1 MKRFMAL
8 LMSICMVALLM
19 AGCSG
24 GGSIEDGAN
33 ASDFPVTVGDV
44 TLSAQPGGVAVLSD
58 NLADVVL
65 ALGYEI
71 DLKARS
77 ESCTQTEL
85 KVLPVVT
92 LDDAEQMKSL
102 GVTLVLTEEEPTDD
116 QKAALQNNGITPLV
130 LSTAASRK
138 GLQRLYTEVASV
150 MRGGNTGYLHGEEVA
165 GNILT
170 TLDDINRVIP
180 DSNTVTTACY
190 LYDLEG
196 HVATGDTFCDVLF
209 SCSGVT
215 NAFKGEKGGEIEMD
229 SLMRADPDY
238 IFCSSEVK
246 EQLMSDKNYASLTA
260 VKKKHV
266 VEMDASSV
274 TRMGRTTILTAT
286 TFAGTVYPELLETS
300 EESSEEESSQEE
312 SSSTENT
319 SSRTLKKGDEGDAV
333 LKLQERLD
341 ELGYMFV
348 ACSGSYGD
356 ATVQAVMDFQLLNG
370 METTGVADAEMQKV
384 LYSDTAVPRTDG

>member
-1 MKRFMAL
+1 MYKRQ
-8 LMSICMVALLM
+8 
-19 AGCSG
+19 
-24 GGSIEDGAN
+24 EDE
-33 ASDFPVTVGDV
+33 P
-44 TLSAQPGGVAVLSD
+44 
-58 NLADVVL
+58 
-65 ALGYEI
+65 
-71 DLKARS
+71 
-77 ESCTQTEL
+77 
-85 KVLPVVT
+85 
-92 LDDAEQMKSL
+92 
-102 GVTLVLTEEEPTDD
+102 TEE
-116 QKAALQNNGITPLV
+116 QKTALQNSGITPLV
-130 LSTAASRK
+130 LDTAASRK

-150 MRGGNTGYLHGEEVA
+150 MRGGNTGYLHGEEMA
-165 GNILT
+165 ENILT

-190 LYDLEG
+190 LYDLDG

-209 SCSGVT
+209 SSSGVT
-215 NAFKGEKGGEIEMD
+215 NAFKGEKGGEVDMD
-229 SLMRADPDY
+229 SLKRADPDY

-246 EQLMSDKNYASLTA
+246 EQLMSDENYASLTA
-260 VKKKHV
+260 VKKKHI

-300 EESSEEESSQEE
+300 EESSKEESSQEE
-312 SSSTENT
+312 SSATENT
-319 SSRTLKKGDEGDAV
+319 SSTILQKGDEGDAV

-384 LYSDTAVPRTDG
+384 LYSDAAVPRTDG